1 MTFLKRIQFIVYL
14 FPKLID
20 LIIIII
26 CFDVF
31 NLAHHTLQLIILTV
45 VSVYFNI
52 IAIQTDGRTIIQ
64 INEKEVWLNEQ
75 PSQCRTVL

>member
-1 MTFLKRIQFIVYL
+1 MSFLKRIQFIVYL
-14 FPKLID
+14 FAKLID

-26 CFDVF
+26 CIDVF

-52 IAIQTDGRTIIQ
+52 IAIQADRRTIKQ
-64 INEKEVWLNEQ
+64 INGKESVTQ
-75 PSQCRTVL
+75 